1 VTALSAE
8 PPPPAAAV
16 VPERQLQARVTP
28 RLRVL
33 HVLNTLQ
40 TGGAEYLVLNVAKSF
55 DRARF
60 EMLVCSLGGDGEIGD
75 ELRKLGIPV
84 FVLNRREG
92 LDPLLVPKLVRLIR
106 RERVKMVHTHNVA
119 PWMYAGMAAR
129 LALARVCHTEHSNLF
144 ADQKALKRVERFLGK
159 ISKAV
164 ICDGDDVRRQLVD
177 EQHLSPRNVV
187 TIYNGVDTGLYARGA
202 DRAAGR
208 KKLGLADDTPVV
220 ATVARLEPVKDQA
233 SLLRA
238 FEKVGAALPEARLV
252 LVGDGSLRAA
262 LEDQA
267 RRPGLQ
273 GRVTFLGR
281 RADIADLLPLFD
293 VFALTSTSEG
303 LPLTVLEAMA
313 AGLPCVSTAVGAI
326 PEAVTEGQTGLLV
339 PPGDSDALAAALTR
353 LLRDPGL
360 RRKMGQEGQKRARAH
375 FDLKAMTKR
384 YEDLYL
390 A

>member
-8 PPPPAAAV
+8 RPSAAASV
-16 VPERQLQARVTP
+16 APGGALQAGATP

-129 LALARVCHTEHSNLF
+129 LAFASVCHTEHSNLF
-144 ADQKALKRVERFLGK
+144 ADQKALKKVERFLGK

-164 ICDGDDVRRQLVD
+164 ICDGEDVRRQLVD
-177 EQHLSPRNVV
+177 EQHLHPRNVV

-208 KKLGLADDTPVV
+208 KQLGLADDTPVV

-252 LVGDGSLRAA
+252 LVGDGSLRGA